1 LEVAVKFD
9 KYICRYENELFES
22 VIPFWE
28 AHCVDNEFGGYFT
41 CLDRDG
47 AVYDHEKFM
56 WMQWRIV
63 YMFATLFM
71 TEHRKEKWLD
81 MAIKGYD
88 FLVANGKDQDGFYYF
103 ALNRRGE
110 PSMAPYSIFSDCFAA
125 MGAAA
130 LHKATGEKKY
140 REEADSAMRNYI
152 SRMDNP
158 KGRWEKSLSGRAER
172 LNLGHYMI
180 LANLGCVMKECL
192 GTDEYN
198 ADTESAVQTVID
210 RFWNPDKRVVFENIN
225 SDGSFDFGSCD
236 GRHVIPGHGL
246 ESMWFIMRY
255 AERCGRSDLI
265 EKACEYTRGLLD
277 FGWDDVFGG
286 IYYFMDALGKPHV
299 ELQADMKLWWVHNE
313 ALIATLYAYRLSGKK
328 LFWDWFEKLDKWTW
342 SHFPDPVF
350 GEWFGY
356 LDRAGEPSHSLK
368 GGKWKTFFHLP
379 RFLLVSIEEM
389 RLIKEE
395 KL

>member
-1 LEVAVKFD
+1 MNLD
-9 KYICRYENELFES
+9 KHIAKYENELFAS

-28 AHCVDNEFGGYFT
+28 NNCVDKDFGGYFT

-47 AVYDHEKFM
+47 AVYDTEKYM

-63 YMFATLFM
+63 YMFATLSM
-71 TEHRKEKWLD
+71 TEYREDRWLD
-81 MAIKGYD
+81 IAAKGYD
-88 FLVANGKDQDGFYYF
+88 FLVANGKDPDGFYYF
-103 ALNRRGE
+103 ALNRKGT

-130 LHKATGEKKY
+130 LYKATGVDKYKK
-140 REEADSAMRNYI
+140 EADSAMRNYI

-158 KGRWEKSLSGRAER
+158 KGRWEKGLSGRPKR

-192 GTDEYN
+192 GTDEYEVDTKN
-198 ADTESAVQTVID
+198 AVETVID
-210 RFWNPDKRVVFENIN
+210 RFWNSDKKVVFENIN
-225 SDGSFDFGSCD
+225 SDGSFDLDSCD

-255 AERCGRSDLI
+255 AEKCGRRDLI
-265 EKACEYTRGLLD
+265 EKACEQTLGLLD
-277 FGWDDVFGG
+277 FGWDNVFGG

-299 ELQADMKLWWVHNE
+299 ELQANMKLWWVHNE
-313 ALIATLYAYRLSGKK
+313 ALIAALYAYKLTGKK
-328 LFWDWFEKLDKWTW
+328 TFVDWFEKIDKWTW
-342 SHFPDPVF
+342 SRFPDPEF

-356 LDRAGEPSHSLK
+356 LDRPGEPTHLLK

-379 RFLLVSIEEM
+379 RFLLVSLEQM
-389 RLIKEE
+389 RSITGK
-395 KL
+395 KIAAA